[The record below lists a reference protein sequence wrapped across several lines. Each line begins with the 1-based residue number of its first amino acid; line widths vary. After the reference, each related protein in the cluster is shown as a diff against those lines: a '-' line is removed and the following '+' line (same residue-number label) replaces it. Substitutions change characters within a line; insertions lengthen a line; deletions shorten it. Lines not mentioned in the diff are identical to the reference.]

1 MKGYDYSIEGRPW
14 VNQVYDDWEKIMD
27 SPYYGKEKGMRDSIE
42 RDAYR
47 FMEAKLDYGKGS
59 GTKRKLMKAELDAK
73 MQDDSYKAA
82 FNDALINIDTDEI
95 LRKIERRKAIERTYN
110 GAKSTVRTIERN
122 VNFYSRNEGWIRKWM
137 CVLYDI
143 FFGGNK
149 NG

>member
-1 MKGYDYSIEGRPW
+1 
-14 VNQVYDDWEKIMD
+14 
-27 SPYYGKEKGMRDSIE
+27 MRDSIE

-47 FMEAKLDYGKGS
+47 FMEAKLDYGKGA

-110 GAKSTVRTIERN
+110 GAKSTVRTVERTA
-122 VNFYSRNEGWIRKWM
+122 NFCSKYKGFMHVI
-137 CVLYDI
+137 LDI
-143 FFGGNK
+143 FEVFFGGSK
-149 NG
+149 R